1 MLYVE
6 RCWDRYR
13 RHPTSAYSEV
23 QRRGEG
29 REARLRWL
37 TWLDRYLDATDARD
51 DRELRVAV
59 RASLRRVRHPRLFGV
74 IDRVRGL
81 LRPR

>member
-1 MLYVE
+1 LYVE

-23 QRRGEG
+23 QRRGQG

-37 TWLDRYLDATDARD
+37 DWLDRYLDETDARD
-51 DRELRVAV
+51 DQELRVAV
-59 RASLRRVRHPRLFGV
+59 RASLRRVRYPRLFSV
-74 IDRVRGL
+74 IDGVRAV
-81 LRPR
+81 LRR